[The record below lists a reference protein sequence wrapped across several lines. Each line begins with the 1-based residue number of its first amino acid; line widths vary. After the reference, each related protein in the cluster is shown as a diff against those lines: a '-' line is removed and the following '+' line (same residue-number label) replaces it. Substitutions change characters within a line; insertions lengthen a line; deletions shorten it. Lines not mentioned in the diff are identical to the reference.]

1 MPTMGFVVDRYLQI
15 RNFVPEKFWFLQVV
29 AGKEKDGKTVTA
41 TFKWDRDSLYDKS
54 VVQSFYDMSKGD
66 SAGEAIVRKVKRQ
79 KRTKRKPIPLT
90 TVELQKI
97 GTRKLKMTGHEIMS
111 IAEKLYIGGFIS
123 YPRTETDQFPN
134 TINLQKIVGD
144 LIHFPDRKVQEFIEK
159 LQNQNQFEKPRAG
172 PHNDQAH
179 PPIHPVRLPTNLTD
193 REMRVY
199 DFITRHFLACCSKDA
214 VAEGTEVEITIGIE
228 KFHTSGVNITER
240 NFLDVYPFD
249 YWGEAEV
256 PGFVEGERFKP
267 KSFEMKE
274 GTTTAPSYLTES
286 DLIGL
291 MEKNEIG
298 TDSTIH
304 EHIKT
309 IQDRKYVFKQGMLFK
324 PTNLGVSL
332 IEAYNSIG
340 IDLGKPVLRAEMEK
354 DMKEIIKGSTTRER
368 VVAKYQS
375 KMGDIYSLVFGRKDE
390 FVKHFSKYTNENR
403 NLDVEERE
411 NERNIALGIGNE
423 DGGHT
428 SLRVL
433 DGLEAAP
440 SLPTRLPQR
449 DEPDLP
455 DRFPTE
461 EVLSVM
467 KCPTCG
473 NGNIVVRA
481 KKDGG
486 FFLSCDG
493 YPRCQTSGN
502 FPRGVSE
509 GTMTK
514 SKCSACSK
522 ELKSPVYKV
531 KLKFESKQKKATTCC
546 LRCDKSFP
554 GYSMNL
560 VSKGEGL
567 PRQEFLPTQ
576 ISNAVIRE
584 QARAIII
591 PENKAP
597 ITRND
602 NSPPSGNLAQSSRNI
617 TCFRC
622 KQVGHYANDCT
633 VREKSPGKQSYNDI
647 KPSTSN
653 KGGMDTERQGG
664 ATGTCFKCGQ
674 VGHYA
679 NACPQGNNKP
689 NNTKNTGAGT
699 TGHSLENIECFRCKK
714 KGHYASAC
722 PEKPTTR
729 MNN

>member
-1 MPTMGFVVDRYLQI
+1 MPTMGFVVDRYLLI
-15 RNFVPEKFWFLQVV
+15 RNFVPERFWYLQVV
-29 AGKEKDGKTVTA
+29 AGKEKEGKLVTA

-54 VVQSFYDMSKGD
+54 VVQSFFDISKGD
-66 SAGEAIVRKVKRQ
+66 SGGEAIVRKLKKQR
-79 KRTKRKPIPLT
+79 RTKRKPIPLT

-111 IAEKLYIGGFIS
+111 IAEKLYTSGFIS
-123 YPRTETDQFPN
+123 YPRTETDQFPS

-159 LQNQNQFEKPRAG
+159 MQTQNQFEKPRAG
-172 PHNDQAH
+172 THNDQAH

-214 VAEGTEVEITIGIE
+214 VAEGTDVEISIGLE

-256 PGFVEGERFKP
+256 PGFYEGEKFRP

-291 MEKNEIG
+291 MEKNQIG

-309 IQDRKYVFKQGMLFK
+309 IQDRKYAFKQGMLFK

-354 DMKEIIKGSTTRER
+354 DMNLITKGNLSREQ
-368 VVAKYQS
+368 VVEKYQR
-375 KMGDIYSLVFGRKDE
+375 KMAEIYSLVHARKEE
-390 FVKHFSKYTNENR
+390 FVKQLSKYTNENR
-403 NLDVEERE
+403 NLDDEERE
-411 NERNIALGIGNE
+411 NDRNMALGIGSE
-423 DGGHT
+423 EAGHT

-433 DGLEAAP
+433 DQADQAP
-440 SLPTRLPQR
+440 SLPSRLPPPV
-449 DEPDLP
+449 DTTLP
-455 DRFPTE
+455 DKFPTE
-461 EVLSVM
+461 GASSVM
-467 KCPTCG
+467 QCPTCG

-481 KKDGG
+481 KKAGG

-502 FPRGVSE
+502 FPRGVSAA
-509 GTMTK
+509 TMTK
-514 SKCSACSK
+514 TKCSACSK

-531 KLKFESKQKKATTCC
+531 KLKFENKDIKPATCC
-546 LRCDKSFP
+546 LRCDKSFD

-560 VSKGEGL
+560 VNKGESF
-567 PRQEFLPTQ
+567 PRPDFLPTQ

-584 QARAIII
+584 QARQIMVQEKKMPTPRKDIAPAPTTFDQTTKTII
-591 PENKAP
+591 
-597 ITRND
+597 
-602 NSPPSGNLAQSSRNI
+602 
-617 TCFRC
+617 CFRC
-622 KQVGHYANDCT
+622 NQPGHFANDCT
-633 VREKSPGKQSYNDI
+633 LRQKSPGKKFQGDMTS
-647 KPSTSN
+647 STSN
-653 KGGMDTERQGG
+653 KVGMDVERPAGG
-664 ATGTCFKCGQ
+664 TNTCYKCGKA
-674 VGHYA
+674 GHFA
-679 NACPQGNNKP
+679 NACPQGGNYQG
-689 NNTKNTGAGT
+689 NTKNAGGGT
-699 TGHSLENIECFRCKK
+699 AGPSLENIECFRCKK
-714 KGHYASAC
+714 KGHYANNC
-722 PEKPTTR
+722 PEKGTTR
-729 MNN
+729 VNN